1 MPRAA
6 RSIVG
11 GYAYHVL
18 NRANGRL
25 RLFKKPADFLA
36 FEQILAEVHQRVPLR
51 ILGYTLMGNHWHFVV
66 WPRRGQDAEVSEFF
80 RRCSLRFVMVP
91 MGLKVGKF
99 LAWRCRGSE
108 SCCPDGND
116 EQKGAKF
123 GKTLVL
129 LLPWQLLRAF
139 VPFGLWSSGCAVFFA
154 ICYQTCPRS
163 SRQGWQRIAG
173 G

>member
-11 GYAYHVL
+11 GDAYHVL

-36 FEQILAEVHQRVPLR
+36 FEHILAEVHQRVPLR

-80 RRCSLRFVMVP
+80 RRFSVTHSMRFHARRNTLG
-91 MGLKVGKF
+91 MGHVWPGRFKSFPIVTPGF
-99 LAWRCRGSE
+99 EIPCVAQARV
-108 SCCPDGND
+108 D
-116 EQKGAKF
+116 Q
-123 GKTLVL
+123 
-129 LLPWQLLRAF
+129 
-139 VPFGLWSSGCAVFFA
+139 
-154 ICYQTCPRS
+154 PRS
-163 SRQGWQRIAG
+163 ACRPGSGTAG
-173 G
+173 RVQVYRNDLQFRVTPPVARLRDITKSCG